1 MVAPVCFGAM
11 RDPDPGPVPS
21 YDPFNPQAPD
31 EALVAY
37 LEELKHR
44 DRNAPITLADFGV
57 FSLAMHLGF
66 TRVTYQAEYRTTDDA
81 YFWITD
87 LHAQRIGEVLTPALE
102 HFGLQLTRCEHDG
115 YRRIADHAHPTVQLE
130 ELLISHKTAD
140 EETPDSC
147 RDLAHLVTMLKVKL
161 LRLWTAEY
169 EDGAL
174 DALADELRALGNTT
188 LVKIDVCDL
197 TKAEPDDVIHHE
209 ALDALVAANLTASG
223 DEPPRSVI
231 GDL

>member
-1 MVAPVCFGAM
+1 MSE
-11 RDPDPGPVPS
+11 PDPGAVPS
-21 YDPFNPQAPD
+21 YEPFNPQAPD
-31 EALVAY
+31 ELLVPY
-37 LEELKHR
+37 IDELKHR

-66 TRVTYQAEYRTTDDA
+66 TRVTYQAEYRTTDNM

-102 HFGLQLTRCEHDG
+102 HFGLQLTRCENDG

-130 ELLISHKTAD
+130 ELIISHKTAD
-140 EETPDSC
+140 EETPASC
-147 RDLAHLVTMLKVKL
+147 RDLAYLTTKLKVKL

-174 DALADELRALGNTT
+174 DALAGELRTLGNTT
-188 LVKIDVCDL
+188 LVKVDVCDV
-197 TKAEPDDVIHHE
+197 TKDEPDDVIRHA
-209 ALDALVAANLTASG
+209 ALDALVAANLAAAG
-223 DEPPRSVI
+223 EEPPRSVI